1 MKYLKKLFL
10 FFGMICLIGNIVSG
24 NETLAAYYENDVT
37 PPWGRVHVEKSV
49 KVDGTT
55 YVGETPVNVKIYA
68 KDDFCTDDEIKYYIS
83 TSPISNTTKLDTWYN
98 YEAGKIHEITL
109 DENGTGNVYTI
120 FKDANGNTSL
130 TYEVNA
136 NTSQTVIFDSNGGE
150 AIPTEVNTSRTYGM
164 PYILPVQE
172 PYKRGEYFLGWS
184 TDKNANVG
192 SYRQGDVIPPDASLG
207 NEDEVT
213 LYAIYGTDLE
223 KMPDLID
230 VVEIGDYVNYP
241 VEYENV
247 VTKIDATDIEFPEY
261 TSKLNGWRVMNK
273 NIETGEIQLVSAGV
287 PLTLFK
293 EDNSNASTMASI
305 MASTTDFLNIGFT
318 TNQTDGKFRKNG
330 FNRYNSLID
339 AFTNKYTVINSE
351 VPEVRSITK
360 GDVNI
365 VYQYF
370 GGTGTTSTETYLNK
384 PKYRELLGIPSQN
397 SDLIYAY
404 YWLATE
410 YNGTL
415 LWGFNGMGGNL
426 FNNED
431 SDEYERGVRPVVTL
445 KPNIKAT
452 GKDLDGA
459 WNIEVEE
466 KVVQKPDG
474 RTYAYTGTEQTFS
487 FKNYDSRYI
496 ELSGTTKGTDIGTYT
511 AIAKLKEPENYT
523 WADGT
528 TEDKEIP
535 WEIREFQVGDYIEY
549 GIEYTDVY
557 TNYEFSGD
565 YGWRI
570 LSKTNNGDGTSNI
583 EIISTGVPARLYYSY
598 SYIDSAV
605 WCANSA
611 QRAQYKTD
619 YYISSS
625 VNNANVKAAA
635 GLLYNFENI
644 EFVQGTSATYSKG
657 YYTLITGNQNSENGL
672 FKSAKYADK
681 ELKVRS
687 VMHADING
695 NPKKE
700 LSGTLT
706 DKATG
711 LFTLQNLVINPHTSD
726 CYWLASPSSSA
737 GSGTAFL
744 TSIYYNGNVRLDD
757 GNAARGVRPVVSIS
771 NVKLELVDNA
781 WKIK

>member
-466 KVVQKPDG
+466 KVVQKPVVNKV
-474 RTYAYTGTEQTFS
+474 TYTGNERNVS
-487 FKNYDSRYI
+487 LNYDSRYI
-496 ELSGTTKGTDIGTYT
+496 EISGTTKATDPGIYT
-511 AIAKLKEPENYT
+511 AIASLKEPEKYT
-523 WADGT
+523 WADGS

-535 WEIREFQVGDYIEY
+535 WEIVSEIYVTL
-549 GIEYTDVY
+549 YTDGTLGFSNNTDTIEGKTVSKSYGNIAESHY
-557 TNYEFSGD
+557 TAYTERPWNADVASITTVEFVNKCYPYESTAYWFYDCTILTNINYLDNLDTSNVVNMGYMFMDCYKLQSLD
-565 YGWRI
+565 
-570 LSKTNNGDGTSNI
+570 LSNFKTSNVTNMIAMFLECTSLTSLDVTSFDTANVTNMESMFNRCRSISTLDLSNFNTRNVTTMYAMFWSAQNLTTIYVGTDWSTTSANVFGMFEYCGTS
-583 EIISTGVPARLYYSY
+583 TVT
-598 SYIDSAV
+598 
-605 WCANSA
+605 
-611 QRAQYKTD
+611 YK
-619 YYISSS
+619 
-625 VNNANVKAAA
+625 
-635 GLLYNFENI
+635 
-644 EFVQGTSATYSKG
+644 
-657 YYTLITGNQNSENGL
+657 
-672 FKSAKYADK
+672 
-681 ELKVRS
+681 
-687 VMHADING
+687 
-695 NPKKE
+695 
-700 LSGTLT
+700 
-706 DKATG
+706 
-711 LFTLQNLVINPHTSD
+711 
-726 CYWLASPSSSA
+726 
-737 GSGTAFL
+737 
-744 TSIYYNGNVRLDD
+744 
-757 GNAARGVRPVVSIS
+757 
-771 NVKLELVDNA
+771 
-781 WKIK
+781 